1 MLGCYADE
9 LSDDQDDVPH
19 LSGNMYDPEWTKR
32 SDSAG
37 NPFLVVVDRTGMHLL
52 PAIWCECRNAAGKEM
67 QALDLGL
74 YPASDKMIRTVFT
87 FQCLDDYL
95 ADSQECNTSAYH
107 YNEKLRRLTNSSF
120 PQTAPVILLPCH
132 FPFI

>member
-1 MLGCYADE
+1 MLGCSADE